1 MFPPDSKISGQGF
14 PIRCPEKTTWKPFP
28 NFLRAAP
35 HAIIWA
41 LRKKGNFWDLVFLT
55 RPMLMVAGWVFMTMG
70 YFWGKGLPFLGF
82 SVPLDARFWLA
93 FASYSLEMGVVY
105 VINQIRDI
113 ESDRANRKLLILPD
127 GLISVRGAWWWTGIL
142 FVASAA
148 LSVLAGWQFLVI
160 WAISGVFGFLYSGP
174 PNLKGLPIPNI
185 TMNMLGYG
193 AVAFAAGWVVG
204 GPPRLDFLIHTLP
217 YIFGCGAVTAG
228 TIIPDIPGD
237 ARAGEKTIGV
247 RYGARWTAWF
257 AFACDIIALLT
268 GLLARDWIIS
278 AAALFSAPFFLVAA
292 IRVSDF
298 AVKFAY
304 RVASFTLALFVGVR
318 FPVFALLAAL
328 SWAGARAYYW
338 LRFGIK
344 DYPSFTGK

>member
-1 MFPPDSKISGQGF
+1 
-14 PIRCPEKTTWKPFP
+14 
-28 NFLRAAP
+28 
-35 HAIIWA
+35 
-41 LRKKGNFWDLVFLT
+41 
-55 RPMLMVAGWVFMTMG
+55 MLMVAGWVFMTMG

-160 WAISGVFGFLYSGP
+160 WAISGIIGFLYSDL

-193 AVAFAAGWVVG
+193 TVA
-204 GPPRLDFLIHTLP
+204 
-217 YIFGCGAVTAG
+217 
-228 TIIPDIPGD
+228 
-237 ARAGEKTIGV
+237 
-247 RYGARWTAWF
+247 
-257 AFACDIIALLT
+257 
-268 GLLARDWIIS
+268 
-278 AAALFSAPFFLVAA
+278 
-292 IRVSDF
+292 F